1 MSVFWL
7 NCENSPLFVGTTLV
21 AGIGVFV
28 LKANK
33 RFYSIF
39 AESAFSSYKCIEI
52 VSMYKWPK
60 FRGGETTF
68 VEF

>member
-39 AESAFSSYKCIEI
+39 AESAFSSYK
-52 VSMYKWPK
+52 WPK